1 MTTFCVL
8 NKDVDQGD
16 DFVHGPF
23 TTRQEAVVF
32 AANLIDRYRDEA
44 DEPLF
49 IDADTNGAYV
59 CLQTEDDTTI
69 REAIVQELVTP

>member
-1 MTTFCVL
+1 MTIFCVL

-23 TTRQEAVVF
+23 ATRHDAIVF

-49 IDADTNGAYV
+49 VDAGDAGTYV
-59 CLQTEDDTTI
+59 CLQTEDDTTV
-69 REAIVQELVTP
+69 REAIVQELVAP

>member
-1 MTTFCVL
+1 MTIFCVL

-23 TTRQEAVVF
+23 ATRHDAIVF
-32 AANLIDRYRDEA
+32 AANLIDHYRDEA

-49 IDADTNGAYV
+49 VDAGDDGSFV
-59 CLQTEDDTTI
+59 CLQTEDDTTV
-69 REAIVQELVTP
+69 REAIVQELVAP